1 MTTEPAR
8 RMRGPRS
15 DQARNR
21 RRLLDA
27 ARAAFTAEGLKV
39 SVEEVARRAGV
50 GATTFY
56 RHFPTK
62 SDLVEALLDDL
73 TEGARK
79 VATRAGAQSDAWA
92 AFQLVFEEGC
102 VLAPDELAL
111 YDVLGRHSPRSA
123 QAAREATA
131 HIIEPH
137 VRRAQATGALRPDV
151 TTEDIAVLMRMADQ
165 AGPTRP
171 TALKVLLTGLRNAE
185 QAADAATARAD
196 ISAVG

>member
-1 MTTEPAR
+1 MTTSPAR
-8 RMRGPRS
+8 RTRGPRS

-27 ARAAFTAEGLKV
+27 ARAAFTADGPRV
-39 SVEEVARRAGV
+39 SIEEVARRAGV

-62 SDLVEALLDDL
+62 SDLVGALLSDL
-73 TEGARK
+73 AEGARK
-79 VATRAGAQSDAWA
+79 VGTRAGAQRDAWA

-102 VLAPDELAL
+102 VLTPEELAL
-111 YDVLGRHSPRSA
+111 YDMLGRHSPRSA

-137 VRRAQATGALRPDV
+137 VRRAQAAGVLRADV

-171 TALKVLLTGLRNAE
+171 TVLKILLQGLRNPA
-185 QAADAATARAD
+185 QPA
-196 ISAVG
+196 